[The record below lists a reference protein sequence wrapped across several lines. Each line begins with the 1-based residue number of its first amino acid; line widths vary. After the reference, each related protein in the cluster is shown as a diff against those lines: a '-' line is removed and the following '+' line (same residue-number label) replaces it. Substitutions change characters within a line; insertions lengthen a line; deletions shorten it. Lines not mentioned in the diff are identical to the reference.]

1 MITTT
6 TAPATVAAV
15 PRAHDAASREHVLA
29 MVADALERRMTGR
42 DPGQTYKG
50 GSRSDQNVGLWRP
63 PLTSVHQDLRSA
75 EMIRRRARDLVR
87 NHPTA
92 RQAVRISR
100 QGTIGTRL
108 RLKLGIDWRFLGLDR
123 REAHLWEI
131 ECERLWEQYAH
142 GSSNWIDAGRRM
154 NFTHL
159 MHLVHDADFIDGEAL
174 VAVEWREAGRW
185 QTCFQA
191 VDIDRLSTPPTG
203 VESVY
208 LRSGVVLG
216 ALNEPLAYHIR
227 NAHPNDLTLGSNG
240 WLWTEH
246 RRETDWGRPVML
258 HTFDTLRAGQTR
270 GISEFS
276 TVISAM
282 KMSAEFAEAEL
293 ASAIMRASFVA
304 VITSKSDWKESMTSL
319 CLDPNTI
326 AAGGDLTSAQADMAL
341 QRLASFAEYYNEK
354 KITIGGQ
361 QVMHLPDGDNLDI
374 KSPSS
379 PGASFGDF
387 LKSHQQLAAA
397 GLGVDPVGITQ
408 NYEGVNYS
416 SGKMSMHNNWRG
428 YVARRQRLCDQVAT
442 PQFGS
447 WLEEAILSGALM
459 MPPGTTVNDFLAAKD
474 ALTRCKWIT
483 AGQPM
488 LEPLKERQAQQLGI
502 NLNLDTMES
511 VLAEEGETVED
522 VLDQR
527 MREQEMLRERGLDP
541 ATMMGL
547 MAPPEP
553 AEDDEPSSDK
563 PEKKKPKASA
573 SIAHVLH

>member
-1 MITTT
+1 MT
-6 TAPATVAAV
+6 TATAMSATPRDHAA
-15 PRAHDAASREHVLA
+15 DAISRDRVIA
-29 MVADALERRMTGR
+29 MIGDALERRLETS
-42 DPGQTYKG
+42 YKG

-63 PLTSVHQDLRSA
+63 PLTSIHQDLRSA

-108 RLKLGIDWRFLGLDR
+108 RLKLSIDWRFLGLDI
-123 REAHLWEI
+123 REAHVWET

-142 GSSNWIDAGRRM
+142 SPSCWVDAGRRL
-154 NFTHL
+154 NFTSF

-174 VAVEWREAGRW
+174 VAVEWREAGKW

-191 VDIDRLSTPPTG
+191 VDVDRLSTPPTG
-203 VESVY
+203 VESVH
-208 LRSGVVLG
+208 LRNGVMLD
-216 ALNEPLAYHIR
+216 ALNAPVGYHIR
-227 NAHPNDLTLGSNG
+227 NAHPNDMTLGANG

-258 HTFDTLRAGQTR
+258 HTFDTLRAQQTR
-270 GISEFS
+270 GMSEFA

-293 ASAIMRASFVA
+293 ASAVMRASFVA
-304 VITSKSDWKESMTSL
+304 VIKSKSDWKEALSSIG
-319 CLDPNTI
+319 LDPNRM
-326 AAGGDLTSAQADMAL
+326 AEGGDLSTAQVDLAL
-341 QRLASFAEYYNEK
+341 DRLESLAGYYNEQ
-354 KITIGGQ
+354 KITVGGQ
-361 QVMHLPDGDNLDI
+361 KVIHLPDGDDLDI
-374 KSPSS
+374 KSPAS
-379 PGASFGDF
+379 PGAAFGEF
-387 LKSHQQLAAA
+387 LKSHQNLAAA

-428 YVARRQRLCDQVAT
+428 YIARRQRLCDQIAT
-442 PQFGS
+442 PKFGA
-447 WLEEAILSGALM
+447 WLEEAIFSGALK
-459 MPPGTTVNDFLAAKD
+459 MPPGTTTDDFHAAKD
-474 ALTRCKWIT
+474 AMTRCKWIT

-527 MREQEMLRERGLDP
+527 MREMEMLRERQLDP
-541 ATMMGL
+541 ASMMGL
-547 MAPPEP
+547 AAAPPEP
-553 AEDDEPSSDK
+553 AEDDKPGKGEDK
-563 PEKKKPKASA
+563 PKKDKAA
-573 SIAHVLH
+573 RHALLH